1 MKKTNTD
8 KGNRAFSN
16 EYLENIHRIIDEK
29 KWLDTVCNGQG
40 FCVACG
46 HDDQLDLELHHIAG
60 RENSPVLVSL
70 CRNCHYRISKVQNEQ
85 WPEDWYK
92 KKNSQARKNAY
103 LLRGLSDLLR
113 LISDVALD
121 RTNR

>member
-1 MKKTNTD
+1 MNESKKTE
-8 KGNRAFSN
+8 KGTYSHDYFKD
-16 EYLENIHRIIDEK
+16 IHRIIEEK
-29 KWLDTVCNGQG
+29 NWLDAMCNGQG
-40 FCVACG
+40 ICVVCR

-60 RENSPVLVSL
+60 RENSPILVSL

-92 KKNSQARKNAY
+92 KKHSQARKNAY